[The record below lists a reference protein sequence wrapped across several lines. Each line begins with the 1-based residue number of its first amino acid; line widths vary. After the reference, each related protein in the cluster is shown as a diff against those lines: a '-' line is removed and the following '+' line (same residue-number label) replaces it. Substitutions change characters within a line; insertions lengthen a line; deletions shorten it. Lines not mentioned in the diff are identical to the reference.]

1 MNETYV
7 ELYEKLARLQW
18 LLHRQ
23 RMVEMMEQG
32 PFADTSKG
40 QGRVLALLKIQ
51 PEISTKD
58 LTYLLGI
65 RQQSLNELLNRLE
78 KGGYV
83 ERRPSQTDKRV
94 MMVYLTEKGKN
105 VQQPEPEPQNIF
117 TCLNESEQVA
127 FGEYLE
133 RIIAVLEEK
142 SGFTQA
148 DMEAWIERARAS
160 MGEDRLKLLMR
171 MRGMHNVQ
179 VPGHFFED
187 FPPFEGNHRE

>member
-1 MNETYV
+1 MNEIYV

-23 RMVEMMEQG
+23 RMSEIMDYG

-83 ERRPSQTDKRV
+83 ERKPSETDKRV

-133 RIIAVLEEK
+133 RIIADLEEK
-142 SGFTQA
+142 NGITPA
-148 DMEAWIERARAS
+148 DMEKWIERARSS
-160 MGEDRLKLLMR
+160 MGEERFKRLMQMR
-171 MRGMHNVQ
+171 KMQNVPM
-179 VPGHFFED
+179 PGHFFED
-187 FPPFEGNHRE
+187 FSPFGG